1 MSGRKRAALY
11 ARVSTRDKEQDP
23 EVQLRILRQWAH
35 RQDLE
40 PEEYIDF
47 ASGKDLNRPGWQR
60 MMADMKAGRV
70 DVIAV
75 LRLDRA
81 FRSVLDMSV
90 SLQALQARGV
100 RFAAATQ
107 DLDTSTATGKLLV
120 NLLGS
125 FGEFERVLSSER
137 IKEGMAKSS
146 KKPGRPR
153 KVGQRR
159 LVEAVKRLG
168 VRGADR
174 ELGITASAVSQR
186 VKKSQVRV

>member
-1 MSGRKRAALY
+1 MRAALY

-23 EVQLRILRQWAH
+23 EVQLRILRQWAA

-40 PEEYIDF
+40 TVEFVDF
-47 ASGKDLNRPGWQR
+47 ASGKDLNRPGWQE
-60 MMADMKAGRV
+60 MIAGV
-70 DVIAV
+70 KSGQIDVVAV

-90 SLQALQARGV
+90 TLQSLDARGV

-125 FGEFERVLSSER
+125 FGEFERDLASER
-137 IKEGMAKSS
+137 IKEGQAKSD

-159 LVEAVKRLG
+159 LEDAVRRLG
-168 VRGADR
+168 VRGAGR
-174 ELGITASAVSQR
+174 ELGISPAAVSQR
-186 VKKSQVRV
+186 VKKTKVPV